1 MGFRIFYALK
11 VYRQVSRK
19 KTRNMTSKLVNF
31 LESQSYKDD
40 FKEFM
45 KEMENKYGSGI
56 IEECGIGS
64 QLDISAMSKHFFNS
78 NVTADVS
85 VDSNANVSD
94 ISVISHKIEMAKPF
108 QLINSYYRIYKE
120 LKKSRGIDYAKK
132 IIESQISG
140 RIYINDFHAASSGM
154 AYCFNYSTYDTA
166 LMGIPNVFDGRGGS
180 KPPKSLMSFL
190 GQIELFSLIAGNS
203 TLGAT
208 GLADLLIVMSIYM
221 DKLLTTGKE
230 AHFILDPMN
239 GNELWSR
246 ELNFNSAE
254 NCWQYAESILTGFI
268 YRLNQPYRG
277 SQSLF
282 SNVSIFDEEFLKG
295 LIPSYTLEI
304 DGQIYSAKMDIVKKM
319 QKVYIDIMN
328 RELARKPITFPVT
341 TACFSVDEN
350 HKIIDRDFLKY
361 ISEENLKFGFIN
373 IYCGKS
379 STLSSCCFDGSQ
391 KVLTKSSNGV
401 ALKTIKE
408 IIDGDYSTYRKN
420 FTVFHN
426 GSWCSAKTL
435 RLSKENHKMFKI
447 KTANNK
453 EMIVTD
459 NHVHLV
465 LGGNKETTE
474 LTTEDYIAFNTRALD
489 TYPEAD
495 RKLTYEQGVLI
506 GAYLGDGSKYKREGI
521 NSCEVTFSLSEGKLH
536 LLDTLAKAL
545 KEWNIDSELKL
556 YEGQHH
562 VKFVKV
568 YSTDLYD
575 LINEYVLGD
584 YAFEKELDSIV
595 FTQSKEFRKGI
606 LDGLYATD
614 GGNNNRIY
622 SSSKLLIESI
632 EALCTTLGINTIINV
647 DTRKDH
653 GYIRGE
659 KVNTNFDVYCIRW
672 YSSGNKRGMGTDYKV
687 INNTDY
693 FKIVSIEEVK
703 TEDSYVYC
711 FQMVNE
717 FEPYFTLPNGI
728 ITHNCRLRSEQ
739 DNEYFN
745 SFGAGSTKIGSLGVS
760 SGNLPQ
766 LAFRVKDK
774 ENARELFLEQLREL
788 VIDCGE
794 VNNAKRNLIRKA
806 IKAGAQPLYSL
817 GYMDLKRQYSTFGVV
832 GLYEALEI
840 LGMNIKTEEGKN
852 FVLRMLDIIN
862 TTNKELQIKFKAPH
876 NCEQI
881 PAENVAVKLAKK
893 DRIMGLNT
901 IYDLYSNQFIPL
913 IERTN
918 MLDRIELQG
927 LFDKHFSGGAIC
939 HINMDQEISDSEVMS
954 SLIETCANKG
964 VVYFAIN
971 YVLQECEDGHMSVG
985 NVDTCPICGKPITGK
1000 YTRVVGFLTKVNNWN
1015 KTRREY
1021 DFPNRQFY
1029 GSAKLSYA
1037 QVA

>member
-1 MGFRIFYALK
+1 
-11 VYRQVSRK
+11 
-19 KTRNMTSKLVNF
+19 MTSKLVNF

-246 ELNFNSAE
+246 ELHFDSAE

-282 SNVSIFDEEFLKG
+282 SNVSVFDEEFLKG

-304 DGQIYSAKMDIVKKM
+304 DGEIYSAKMDIVKKM

-350 HKIIDRDFLKY
+350 HKILDREFLKY

-379 STLSSCCFDGSQ
+379 STLSSCC
-391 KVLTKSSNGV
+391 
-401 ALKTIKE
+401 
-408 IIDGDYSTYRKN
+408 
-420 FTVFHN
+420 
-426 GSWCSAKTL
+426 
-435 RLSKENHKMFKI
+435 
-447 KTANNK
+447 
-453 EMIVTD
+453 
-459 NHVHLV
+459 
-465 LGGNKETTE
+465 
-474 LTTEDYIAFNTRALD
+474 
-489 TYPEAD
+489 
-495 RKLTYEQGVLI
+495 
-506 GAYLGDGSKYKREGI
+506 
-521 NSCEVTFSLSEGKLH
+521 
-536 LLDTLAKAL
+536 
-545 KEWNIDSELKL
+545 
-556 YEGQHH
+556 
-562 VKFVKV
+562 
-568 YSTDLYD
+568 
-575 LINEYVLGD
+575 
-584 YAFEKELDSIV
+584 
-595 FTQSKEFRKGI
+595 
-606 LDGLYATD
+606 
-614 GGNNNRIY
+614 
-622 SSSKLLIESI
+622 
-632 EALCTTLGINTIINV
+632 
-647 DTRKDH
+647 
-653 GYIRGE
+653 
-659 KVNTNFDVYCIRW
+659 
-672 YSSGNKRGMGTDYKV
+672 
-687 INNTDY
+687 
-693 FKIVSIEEVK
+693 
-703 TEDSYVYC
+703 
-711 FQMVNE
+711 
-717 FEPYFTLPNGI
+717 
-728 ITHNCRLRSEQ
+728 RLRSEQ

-745 SFGAGSTKIGSLGVS
+745 SFGSGSTKIGSLGVS
-760 SGNLPQ
+760 TGNLPQ

-862 TTNKELQIKFKAPH
+862 TTNKELQFKFKAPH